1 MKGNRV
7 KLIIIF
13 LFLGMVSQ
21 SQNKI
26 NSPYSRYGL
35 GKLSGRNVHPVTMG
49 MGGLSIG
56 YSDPSMVNPAN
67 PASYA
72 VFDSTTFIFEAGIRA
87 NITNLKTT
95 TLSED
100 GSNVTLSHIF
110 MGFPVTRWWR
120 SSLGILPF
128 SKIGYKVDIN
138 VDMSEYNFANVI
150 NRLEG
155 DGGLNELFWGNSFKI
170 GDRFRA
176 GINANYVFGTS
187 TRSSMVLFPDSLFIL
202 GTRRDNVVQGGGFL
216 FDLGFQYDMP
226 LKNDKLL
233 TIGLV
238 GAPTLNLSAKR
249 KSLVSTFSGGYNE
262 IVEKIIDTIS
272 YEPDEKGN
280 LMLPLRLGTGF
291 VLKKPNK
298 WLIGADFEWQNWE
311 NFKAFGADQSL
322 KNSWKAAIGGEF
334 IPKHT
339 SISSLFSRI
348 TYRMGVRYN
357 KSYLHL
363 LNNDI
368 NEFGISFG
376 LSLPMRRSRTAVDIG
391 VELGRRGTTKDKL
404 IQENFVNFTLGV
416 SIFENWF
423 YKRKYQ

>member
-56 YSDPSMVNPAN
+56 YSDPSMINPAN
-67 PASYA
+67 PASYG
-72 VFDSTTFIFEAGIRA
+72 VFDSTTFIFEAGLRA
-87 NITNLKTT
+87 NVTNLKTN

-100 GSNVTLSHIF
+100 GSNITLSHIF

-120 SSLGILPF
+120 SSLGVFPY
-128 SKIGYKVDIN
+128 SKIGYQVDIS
-138 VDMSEYNFANVI
+138 VDMSAYNFTNVI
-150 NRLEG
+150 NRLDG

-170 GDRFRA
+170 GDHFRA
-176 GINANYVFGTS
+176 GINTNYIFGTS

-202 GTRRDNVVQGGGFL
+202 GTRKDNVVQAGGFV
-216 FDLGFQYDMP
+216 FDLGFQYDIP

-238 GAPTLNLSAKR
+238 GAPTLELKAKR
-249 KSLVSTFSGGYNE
+249 KSLVSTFSGGYDE

-272 YEPDEKGN
+272 YAPDEKGD
-280 LMLPLRLGTGF
+280 LLLPLRLGTGF
-291 VLKKPNK
+291 VIKKPEK

-311 NFKAFGADQSL
+311 NFRAFGADQSL
-322 KNSWKAAIGGEF
+322 TNSWKAAVGGEF
-334 IPKHT
+334 IPNHT

-348 TYRMGVRYN
+348 TYRLGVRYN
-357 KSYLHL
+357 KSYLNL

-391 VELGRRGTTKDKL
+391 VEFGRRGTTKDNL